1 MHRRCPPESKR
12 AQGMPGA
19 GRTHGPP
26 ATKNAGGSHHRF
38 SQINRHSLRNGSTAY
53 TRSPRCT
60 GLDSHRRPG
69 IITQDLIPASGDRD
83 RTISPYALAC
93 SSRTPPRPSHPA
105 SNVRDDREAPLLWER
120 DARRIRLIC
129 DFGKSE
135 IFSRRGLN
143 VQNEIELAC
152 EISFYAQQ
160 IFQPAKPNWP
170 RAANHSKTD
179 LPEANQSCEWPG
191 PKSACALL

>member
-1 MHRRCPPESKR
+1 
-12 AQGMPGA
+12 MPGA

-83 RTISPYALAC
+83 RAISPYASAC

-120 DARRIRLIC
+120 DARRIRVIRVS
-129 DFGKSE
+129 GKAKY
-135 IFSRRGLN
+135 FRGGGLN
-143 VQNEIELAC
+143 VQNRLKWLAKLV
-152 EISFYAQQ
+152 FTR
-160 IFQPAKPNWP
+160 N
-170 RAANHSKTD
+170 
-179 LPEANQSCEWPG
+179 
-191 PKSACALL
+191 